1 MPIKRASVNA
11 ETFDK
16 PPTAIDK
23 LASGS
28 AQREDQQEDQP
39 QAPAATTEQRIHKPT
54 SFYLDKEQ
62 LRKLD
67 RLAYEYNEQKG
78 TRINRNHIIR
88 HLVEEVQLGDLLR
101 VVDLKKK

>member
-28 AQREDQQEDQP
+28 AQRKDQQEEDQP

-88 HLVEEVQLGDLLR
+88 HLVESVSLGELLR
-101 VVDLKKK
+101 VDLKKK